1 MIKQANALTEKKE
14 DMVCL
19 IKLAVTVA
27 VMAVVASRHAIQD
40 QLLCLALQCGLD
52 FVRAMQ
58 DPAIMDGHK
67 PRQS

>member
-1 MIKQANALTEKKE
+1 MECDQTNKPIEKKIWLF
-14 DMVCL
+14 DP
-19 IKLAVTVA
+19 ISSDRVA

-67 PRQS
+67 PRQF